1 MHIKRKKE
9 REAKPSNC
17 RGMPQQSVQ
26 VARALI
32 ASDYA
37 NAKDRST
44 HIHTPRR
51 RHTQGCT
58 HTHTLA
64 HHKLWLYG
72 ALLSWA
78 LALFG
83 VSLCEKL

>member
-1 MHIKRKKE
+1 MHIKRRTD

-44 HIHTPRR
+44 H
-51 RHTQGCT
+51 T
-58 HTHTLA
+58 HTHTHPDADTHRAA
-64 HHKLWLYG
+64 HTHTRTPQAVAVWGRY
-72 ALLSWA
+72 
-78 LALFG
+78 
-83 VSLCEKL
+83 

>member
-1 MHIKRKKE
+1 
-9 REAKPSNC
+9 
-17 RGMPQQSVQ
+17 MPQQSVQ
-26 VARALI
+26 VARSLI

-44 HIHTPRR
+44 NTHTHPDADTHRVA
-51 RHTQGCT
+51 

-64 HHKLWLYG
+64 HHKLWLYE